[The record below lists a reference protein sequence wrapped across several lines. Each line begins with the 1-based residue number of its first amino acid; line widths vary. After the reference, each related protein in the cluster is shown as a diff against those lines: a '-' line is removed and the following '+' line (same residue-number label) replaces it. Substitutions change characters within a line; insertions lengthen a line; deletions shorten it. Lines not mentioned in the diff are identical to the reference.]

1 MDEQV
6 WITAARRGN
15 LEAFNRLVLENQDSV
30 YTLAYYLV
38 GEEQARQAAQN
49 AVQQAY
55 QRLRDFRNG
64 SFLTWLLAQTVLACR
79 AIGSALPDLQ
89 VAHKDHG
96 SLPLQHLPLE
106 ARLAVILVDLL
117 KLDCASAAQVAGRT
131 PGEMKGW
138 LANGRVALTAQLA
151 AV

>member
-6 WITAARRGN
+6 WISAARRGN

-55 QRLRDFRNG
+55 QHLRDFRNG

-79 AIGSALPDLQ
+79 ANGSALSGSQ
-89 VAHKDHG
+89 VAHKGHDG
-96 SLPLQHLPLE
+96 LPLQHLPLE

-117 KLDCASAAQVAGRT
+117 KLDCASAAQIVGRT
-131 PGEMKGW
+131 PGELKGW